1 MCAVICA
8 VQFGEWKSFKKWFF
22 KEITYNLFQEVNHII
37 KKCVAI
43 VKIDFWILLLLGEGS
58 KKLAYMK
65 FPPSF

>member
-43 VKIDFWILLLLGEGS
+43 VKIDFCILLLLGEGS
-58 KKLAYMK
+58 KNW
-65 FPPSF
+65 PT